1 MQEATAYL
9 TVLVTLGLVVARPR
23 IGPVFRITPAISAL
37 AGVLFMFMLG
47 IVKPMHWV
55 MAVTNLWSPF
65 VALVAIMVITEVAR
79 RAGLLEWWASIIESR
94 ATSTSRLL
102 LLVFGL
108 GVLTSTAFNNDAA
121 ILLLTPVVV
130 ALVQHRYPGRPDM
143 VPLFAFAV
151 FLSAGVAALPV
162 SNPMNMVVAEFLHIS
177 FNEYAR
183 HMIPVAVA
191 GWIIAFVLLRL
202 VFARQ
207 VVVPIKVIATS
218 VPRSTTV
225 QRMMMGLLLCVLVSY
240 PLFGSM
246 GGPVW
251 AVAGVGALLS
261 FVLARQQMK
270 INPTV
275 LLRTGVSWETLVFL
289 LAVLVMSFG
298 LRDVGLVDR
307 LAALYRESGFVMV
320 GIASAIG
327 SALLNNHPMSH
338 LNMMAL
344 DTVAPASHLGVFAA
358 LVGGDLGPR
367 LLPMGS
373 LAGLIWI
380 EMLRRYGVN
389 ISVGRF
395 ALIGLVVAVPTIAI
409 SLLILSFYSF

>member
-9 TVLVTLGLVVARPR
+9 TVLVTLGLVVTRPR
-23 IGPVFRITPAISAL
+23 IGPVFRITPAISAV
-37 AGVLFMFMLG
+37 AGVLFMFGLG
-47 IVKPMHWV
+47 IVKPHHWV

-79 RAGLLEWWASIIESR
+79 RAGLLEWWASIIEAR

-143 VPLFAFAV
+143 VPLFAFAI

-162 SNPMNMVVAEFLHIS
+162 SNPMNMVVAEFLHIG

-183 HMIPVAVA
+183 HMIPVAIA
-191 GWIIAFVLLRL
+191 GWAIAFVLLRL

-207 VVVPIKVIATS
+207 IAVPIKVIATS
-218 VPRSTTV
+218 VPRSTRV
-225 QRMMMGLLLCVLVSY
+225 QRMMMVLLFCVLVSY

-246 GGPVW
+246 GWPVW
-251 AVAGVGALLS
+251 AVAGAGALFS
-261 FVLARQQMK
+261 FVLARGEMK
-270 INPTV
+270 INPSE

-289 LAVLVMSFG
+289 LAVLMMSFG

-320 GIASAIG
+320 GVASAIG

-344 DTVAPASHLGVFAA
+344 ETVTPTSNLGVFAA

-380 EMLRRYGVN
+380 EMLRRSGVD

-395 ALIGLVVAVPTIAI
+395 ALIGLIIAVPTIAA
-409 SLLILSFYSF
+409 SLLILSLYSF

>member
-1 MQEATAYL
+1 MQETTAYL
-9 TVLVTLGLVVARPR
+9 TVLVTLGLVVVRPR
-23 IGPVFRITPAISAL
+23 IGPVFRITPAISAV
-37 AGVLFMFMLG
+37 AGVLFMSGLG
-47 IVKPMHWV
+47 IVKPHHWA

-65 VALVAIMVITEVAR
+65 VALVAIMVITEVAQ
-79 RAGLLEWWASIIESR
+79 RAGLLAWWASIIESR

-143 VPLFAFAV
+143 VQLFAFAV

-177 FNEYAR
+177 FNDYAR
-183 HMIPVAVA
+183 HMVPVAVA

-218 VPRSTTV
+218 VPRSTRA
-225 QRMMMGLLLCVLVSY
+225 QRLMMVLLLCVLVSY

-251 AVAGVGALLS
+251 AVAGVGALVS
-261 FVLARQQMK
+261 LALAWQQMK
-270 INPTV
+270 INPSE
-275 LLRTGVSWETLVFL
+275 LLRRGVSWETLVFL
-289 LAVLVMSFG
+289 LAVLMMSFG

-320 GIASAIG
+320 GVASAIG

-344 DTVAPASHLGVFAA
+344 ETVTPTNNLGVFAA

-380 EMLRRYGVN
+380 EMLRRSGVD

-395 ALIGLVVAVPTIAI
+395 ALIGLIIAVPTIAV
-409 SLLILSFYSF
+409 SLLILSLYSF